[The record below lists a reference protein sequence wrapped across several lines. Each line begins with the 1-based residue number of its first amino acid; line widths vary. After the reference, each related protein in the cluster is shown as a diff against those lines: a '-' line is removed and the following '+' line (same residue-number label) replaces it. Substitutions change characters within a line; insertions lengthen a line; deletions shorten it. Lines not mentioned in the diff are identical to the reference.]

1 MGNNNNKK
9 KIENKI
15 NNEKKKLTELE
26 TVKNI
31 EYNFIGKNTQ
41 QLEKNLTEKED
52 IKEKDNKKIKRIFI
66 NKNILNNFQTIQKET
81 ICNSDNYESTDR
93 NYQSVNET
101 IGSQEIKLI
110 NINGPEDNQTINEIN
125 NNNFSI
131 ENITESNNSNSDDKN
146 NFIKTNN
153 LTFKNFEE
161 GKNEEYN
168 IKNNYINKNKKEKE
182 ISTHKNYNEDKK
194 QNKKIKNELLTNSY
208 DYEDDLLISPIISS
222 VKTSSKKKLIIH

>member
-182 ISTHKNYNEDKK
+182 I
-194 QNKKIKNELLTNSY
+194 
-208 DYEDDLLISPIISS
+208 
-222 VKTSSKKKLIIH
+222 